1 MNKSAHRIYISILS
15 IIVVIALAAII
26 NKGYTY
32 YRISMEER
40 FFHPDHTTLKPSGL
54 LGHGMGI
61 LGSFF
66 MILGVSL
73 YMARKRYRIFTRL
86 GFLKHWLE
94 FHIFLCTLG
103 PILVLFHTSFK
114 FGGIV
119 AISFWSMVAVFLSGI
134 IGRFIYLQIP
144 RSIEGRELSLNEVRD
159 MKGDI
164 SDNLINSI
172 QLDAE
177 SHKAIIDSIKVNAK
191 RGNENFFVL
200 NFSSYFNDLKA
211 FRNVKTVLKKNN
223 VSKLQRSMVLNLV
236 KNEMSLNRRIERL
249 VLMQNLFK
257 YWHVAHMPFALVM
270 LVIMVIHVA
279 VTIVFGYRWIF

>member
-94 FHIFLCTLG
+94 FHIFLCTCCNQFLEYG
-103 PILVLFHTSFK
+103 CCISEWNHRSVYLFADT
-114 FGGIV
+114 
-119 AISFWSMVAVFLSGI
+119 
-134 IGRFIYLQIP
+134 P
-144 RSIEGRELSLNEVRD
+144 
-159 MKGDI
+159 
-164 SDNLINSI
+164 
-172 QLDAE
+172 
-177 SHKAIIDSIKVNAK
+177 
-191 RGNENFFVL
+191 
-200 NFSSYFNDLKA
+200 
-211 FRNVKTVLKKNN
+211 
-223 VSKLQRSMVLNLV
+223 
-236 KNEMSLNRRIERL
+236 
-249 VLMQNLFK
+249 K
-257 YWHVAHMPFALVM
+257 Y
-270 LVIMVIHVA
+270 
-279 VTIVFGYRWIF
+279 